1 MMEKILGWEKRRRSA
16 GPVRFIDIVLRGIG
30 QVMFQDNP
38 VSGLL
43 FFIAVAWGSYSAGVP
58 QVAIGG
64 LLGVLVATLTAQALR
79 VDDAGLAAGLY
90 GYNAFLVGIAL
101 PTFLATS
108 PLLWTYLV
116 LGAMLSVVATLAVAN
131 LMKTWGVAALTG
143 PFVLVTWLLL
153 LSAYAFSG
161 IYGEA
166 LPAPGQIA
174 PIPPKAAN
182 PLAPVAFIKGILI
195 SISQVFVK
203 ADGIAAL
210 LILVGLAVSSVAA
223 AGLALAAALIS
234 VIVAHALGAESQL
247 ISGGLVGFNPILTAI
262 ALGTVFYRPGLRVGI
277 YTLLAT
283 VLTVMVQGAMVSA
296 LTPFGIPTLTASFV
310 LVTWLFLLPGQKLD
324 A

>member
-1 MMEKILGWEKRRRSA
+1 MEKILTWQERRPSA
-16 GPVRFIDIVLRGIG
+16 GPLRFIDVVLRGIG

-43 FFIAVAWGSYSAGVP
+43 FFIAVAWGSYAAGVP

-64 LLGVLVATLTAQALR
+64 FLGVVVATLTAQWLR

-90 GYNAFLVGIAL
+90 GYNGFLVGIAL
-101 PTFLATS
+101 PTFLAAS

-161 IYGEA
+161 IHGEA
-166 LPAPGQIA
+166 LPAPGQIV
-174 PIPPKAAN
+174 PIPPEAAN
-182 PLAPVAFIKGILI
+182 PLSPVEFLRGILI

-203 ADGIAAL
+203 GNGIAAL
-210 LILVGLAVSSVAA
+210 LILIGLAAGSLAA
-223 AGLALAAALIS
+223 AGFALAAALIS
-234 VIVAHALGAESQL
+234 VVESEL
-247 ISGGLVGFNPILTAI
+247 ISAGLVGFNPILTAI